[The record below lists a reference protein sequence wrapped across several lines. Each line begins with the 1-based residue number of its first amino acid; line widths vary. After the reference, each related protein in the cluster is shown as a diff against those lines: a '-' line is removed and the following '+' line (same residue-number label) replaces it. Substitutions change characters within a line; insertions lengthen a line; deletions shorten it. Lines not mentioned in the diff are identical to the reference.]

1 MLKRIITIVFVAVL
15 SATAVWAQEEVRK
28 PRLLIE
34 KFGCAEGLSKDMG
47 DMVRMTVM
55 SAINSTERFEVMDI
69 NSQTLL
75 DQEGIRISSTSAM
88 GDDVARTREIV
99 TKANDFILRG
109 SLLLCSTQS
118 TVVDGKTRYT
128 YSLGYSIT
136 LVDCVNS
143 KDVATE
149 TFSHGNSGVQDI
161 VGGTGGK
168 ILNHLSTYAS
178 QADAIKGG
186 LSLIEGDITDF
197 LIKYLPL
204 EGEVIAEDYEVK
216 NDRIGACYINIG
228 SGLGVKVGDN
238 FAIMTAQVRAGRTIY
253 QEIGR
258 LKVKEV
264 LDETLSYCF
273 VTKGHRVVYE
283 TMEEYQTMLAD
294 DPNTN
299 PIIVRLI
306 KPTLF

>member
-1 MLKRIITIVFVAVL
+1 MLKRIVTITFAAVMFA
-15 SATAVWAQEEVRK
+15 ATIWAQAEVRK

-34 KFGCAEGLSKDMG
+34 NFGCADGLSRDMS

-55 SAINSTERFEVMDI
+55 SAINSTERFEVMDA
-69 NSQTLL
+69 NSQALL
-75 DQEGIRISSTSAM
+75 DQEAVRRTSESAM
-88 GDDVARTREIV
+88 ADRGARTGDIV
-99 TKANDFILRG
+99 TKANNFILRG
-109 SLLLCSTQS
+109 SLLLCATQS

-136 LVDCVNS
+136 LVDVENS
-143 KDVATE
+143 RDIATE
-149 TFSHGNSGVQDI
+149 TFSHGNAGVQNI

-168 ILNHLSTYAS
+168 LLNHLSTYAS

-204 EGEVIAEDYEVK
+204 EGEVIAEDYLVK

-238 FAIMTAQVRAGRTIY
+238 FAVMTAQVRAGRTIY

-264 LDETLSYCF
+264 PDETLSYCF
-273 VTKGHRVVYE
+273 VTKGHRVLYE
-283 TMEEYQTMLAD
+283 TMEEYKTMLAE

-299 PIIVRLI
+299 SIIVRLV